1 MPFKTTNIPFQEI
14 ITNSTIENFLSQIDT
29 NQLYTTLSFG
39 SPSKNIDIYL
49 SMEQL
54 AFSILSNNC
63 LRGSYSSY
71 DPSLSNTFKNETPYT
86 NSIGFISKACIATE
100 QCSFYNNINLTENIN
115 SGDFKFYL
123 GNNSSPKSQNNI
135 DSDRLCGIAGLI
147 RSSFNNNLNNYNL
160 IYFLKKNGIIDSY
173 SWGIFYFDKEN
184 SYNVDKDIQSKY
196 DGLLIAGITNN
207 TYLDIFKT
215 KNVYNSYAYDSFFW
229 SLHFNKIYFNDSEAE
244 YVCSNNTRLE
254 FVIDMNYITSDR
266 SYYENIKKY
275 FFKKYLDEK
284 ICVEEKV
291 YKTYEENN
299 YMIICNTEFKSSLSS
314 FPKIYFYSEKYP
326 YVLNLDYNDVFIEL
340 NNKIYF
346 LIIFKEAIN
355 TLWRVGKIFMK
366 KYPFIFDYDQKTIS
380 FVQLNKFGGQS
391 NKEEEKENNIWEK
404 IKIYVFIIL
413 LIIAVIIGVFIGKYI
428 WKKQRKKRANELND
442 DNYEYIE
449 KFDINK

>member
-1 MPFKTTNIPFQEI
+1 MFILFTRGNLIITSFFLINFILFQNSYNYIVLPFKKTNIPFQEI

-39 SPSKNIDIYL
+39 SPSKSIDIYL

-100 QCSFYNNINLTENIN
+100 QCSFFNNINLTENIN

-123 GNNSSPKSQNNI
+123 GNNSSPKNPKNI

-147 RSSFNNNLNNYNL
+147 RSSYNNNLNNYNL
-160 IYFLKKNGIIDSY
+160 INFLKKNGKIDSY

-215 KNVYNSYAYDSFFW
+215 ENVYN
-229 SLHFNKIYFNDSEAE
+229 
-244 YVCSNNTRLE
+244 
-254 FVIDMNYITSDR
+254 YI
-266 SYYENIKKY
+266 
-275 FFKKYLDEK
+275 
-284 ICVEEKV
+284 
-291 YKTYEENN
+291 
-299 YMIICNTEFKSSLSS
+299 
-314 FPKIYFYSEKYP
+314 
-326 YVLNLDYNDVFIEL
+326 FI
-340 NNKIYF
+340 
-346 LIIFKEAIN
+346 
-355 TLWRVGKIFMK
+355 
-366 KYPFIFDYDQKTIS
+366 
-380 FVQLNKFGGQS
+380 
-391 NKEEEKENNIWEK
+391 
-404 IKIYVFIIL
+404 
-413 LIIAVIIGVFIGKYI
+413 
-428 WKKQRKKRANELND
+428 
-442 DNYEYIE
+442 
-449 KFDINK
+449 